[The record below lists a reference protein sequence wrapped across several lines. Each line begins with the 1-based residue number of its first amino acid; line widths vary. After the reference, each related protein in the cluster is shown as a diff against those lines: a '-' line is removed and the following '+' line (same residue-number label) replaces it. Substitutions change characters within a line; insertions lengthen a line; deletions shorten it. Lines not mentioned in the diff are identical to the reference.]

1 MSRSY
6 KKNPFVTDHKCGT
19 TKSLKRLAN
28 RTFRRK
34 ISCDEDMPARP
45 AHRKYTETWNIH
57 DYSWRMTREEAIEW
71 YNEQLEWQKNKGS
84 LDYFLKRYPT
94 LEAWLKY
101 WEKCYRR
108 K

>member
-6 KKNPFVTDHKCGT
+6 KKNPFVTDHRCGT
-19 TKSLKRLAN
+19 TKNLKRLAN

-45 AHRKYTETWNIH
+45 AHKKYTESWNIH

-71 YNEQLEWQKNKGS
+71 YQYKMEYEASELFK
-84 LDYFLKRYPT
+84 KRYPT